1 MHCGQTKSASV
12 NDLEKAASVVPML
25 LAVPFSKSS
34 EDPTADSS
42 GEENGNEPTTSEVAP
57 VQIYD
62 EDINIRLLVCCEASR
77 PV

>member
-1 MHCGQTKSASV
+1 MHCGQTKSASI

-25 LAVPFSKSS
+25 LAVPLSKDL
-34 EDPTADSS
+34 EDGSDEPS
-42 GEENGNEPTTSEVAP
+42 GEENENEPTTSEVAP

-62 EDINIRLLVCCEASR
+62 DDINVRLLVCCEASR

>member
-1 MHCGQTKSASV
+1 MHCGQTKSAST
-12 NDLEKAASVVPML
+12 NDFEKAASVVPML
-25 LAVPFSKSS
+25 LAVPVSKSS
-34 EDPTADSS
+34 EEGSAESS
-42 GEENGNEPTTSEVAP
+42 DEENGNEPTTSEVAP